1 MGEETAKVELMSG
14 SKKRGSGQGSK
25 GGAGR
30 CRGQNLHR
38 ERGKRAGLSLGSRKK
53 SKAKREGGRENC
65 KKKNRCRGRKAGIRS
80 LNGGS
85 CRAFLK
91 RSKILNSSKC
101 LNHYPSPVYYL

>member
-38 ERGKRAGLSLGSRKK
+38 ERGKRAGLSRGSHKG
-53 SKAKREGGRENC
+53 SKGKVVGGRGNDRS
-65 KKKNRCRGRKAGIRS
+65 KSRS
-80 LNGGS
+80 L
-85 CRAFLK
+85 
-91 RSKILNSSKC
+91 
-101 LNHYPSPVYYL
+101 